1 MIFSDEHCKAKKCN
15 KMNNLTDS
23 LHSRI
28 RRTFA
33 LSDTSLRVKNT
44 SCFVSSLG
52 GCKERVKKL
61 FNSALTSDATYSSVV
76 AHIEKWCAGFRTPLN
91 NRRPC
96 RANTPAAFLMVGR
109 SGASLDAPFFPV
121 SGSSNPAR
129 PTAKFRTLAIGVIT
143 RLTGV
148 WA

>member
-76 AHIEKWCAGFRTPLN
+76 EHIGKWCAGFRTPFVRKASMPRL
-91 NRRPC
+91 RLRG
-96 RANTPAAFLMVGR
+96 FLMAGR
-109 SGASLDAPFFPV
+109 SGATSVAPFSFLR
-121 SGSSNPAR
+121 GSSNPVR
-129 PTAKFRTLAIGVIT
+129 PATKLRTLVPGFIT
-143 RLTGV
+143 QVERV